1 MAKKT
6 INDLG
11 DIAGK
16 RVLVRVDFNVPI
28 NPKAPTTR
36 DEAVITDD
44 SRIKAAI
51 PTIEALLAKNA
62 RVILVSHLGRPDG
75 KVVEGLRLDCV
86 AKRLRELIPQ
96 TVVKIDECIGPKA
109 AEAVLQMKP
118 GTVLLLENVRFRSE
132 EELKTDANTKP
143 IKTRF
148 AWQLADSADIYV
160 NDAFGTAHRDH
171 VSTCG
176 IPTLFKGA
184 GRPCVA
190 GLLMEKE
197 LKFLGEALEDP
208 AKPFVVV
215 LGGAKVKDKIPLIKN
230 LIGKA
235 DKILIGGAMVF
246 TFWKAMDVN
255 IGKSL
260 CEDEMVS
267 EVLDLMKEAKACGT
281 EIVCAID
288 AIASMP
294 MIKDTKGKFV
304 APKEVMHCYID
315 DGIPDGFVG
324 YDVGPATVDLF
335 AEDIVDNPGT
345 ALWNGPMGVFEVP
358 IFSDG
363 TSGIGEAMSESCA
376 TTIVGGGD
384 SAAAVTQMNYAHFM
398 TFVSTGGG
406 AALEFLEGQPL
417 PGVVVLDEKY

>member
-11 DIAGK
+11 DISGK

-62 RVILVSHLGRPDG
+62 RVILASHMGRPDG
-75 KVVEGLRLDCV
+75 NVVEGLRLDCV

-96 TVVKIDECIGPKA
+96 TVVKIDDCIGPKLA
-109 AEAVLQMKP
+109 AAVLQMNS
-118 GTVLLLENVRFRSE
+118 GTVLLLENIRFVAAE
-132 EELKTDANTKP
+132 ESKDE
-143 IKTRF
+143 F
-148 AWQLADSADIYV
+148 ARTGFAARLADYVDIYV

-171 VSTCG
+171 ASTCSIAKVMNEQG
-176 IPTLFKGA
+176 K
-184 GRPCVA
+184 PCVA

-197 LKFLGEALEDP
+197 LKFLGVALEDP

-215 LGGAKVKDKIPLIKN
+215 LGGAKVKDKIPLIEN

-246 TFWKAMDVN
+246 TFWKAMGVN
-255 IGKSL
+255 IGGSL
-260 CEDEMVS
+260 CEDELVT

-294 MIKDTKGKFV
+294 MVKDAKGKFV

-324 YDVGPATVDLF
+324 YDVGPATVDMF
-335 AEDIVDNPGT
+335 EEHINNAGT
-345 ALWNGPMGVFEVP
+345 VVWNGPMGVFEVP

-363 TSGIGEAMSESCA
+363 TNGIADAMADSKA
-376 TTIVGGGD
+376 MTIVGGGD
-384 SAAAVTQMNYAHFM
+384 SAAAVTQMGYADHM
-398 TFVSTGGG
+398 TFISTGGG
-406 AALEFLEGQPL
+406 ASLEFLEGTPL
-417 PGVVVLDEKY
+417 PGVIVLDEKY